1 MTEHSLT
8 RAELLRRGVGFAAF
22 VSAGPGVLEAILANP
37 ASAAVLTTRAGGG
50 TLLAAIAGD
59 PKTMDPHRT
68 TLAVFHNTIRVAVF
82 DALVK
87 IDDKLQIVPSLAESW
102 KITPKTAT
110 FSLRKGV
117 TFHDGT
123 PFDAKAVAFNI
134 NRIKAK
140 ATASNYAPNVA
151 TVKSVA
157 VKDSHT
163 IVFNL
168 SAPTP
173 AILANLLEVQLISP
187 ASVKNVDKKPVGT
200 GPFMFAEWSP
210 GDHIKVVKNPKYYRP
225 GQPILDAIV
234 FKTVPDA
241 QVRLTNLQTNAVQ
254 MVDGIDAKDVKTV
267 QGYNSARV
275 IQSKPILNYEMLQ
288 INTKRAPFSDKRVR
302 QALAWSFDRAGYVK
316 SFWAGLA
323 RPSVNPFVKEMK
335 EYLPGSDNHYG
346 FDLDKA
352 KTLLAAAGFSKSK
365 PLQMEILNPA
375 GYPTLHAIS
384 LLYQNALG
392 SLGHKVNVTDLELS
406 AWIDRIANKPD
417 FDVTTDVYEMR
428 GPDPTGMFNSDNLA
442 PKGNINEFNPP
453 GYAAMVTAAAT
464 ETNPAKR
471 IARYRQL
478 QSYLLDQMPMVP
490 ICHTPILIGASD
502 KLSGFSPGSTGL
514 YEYGPAKLA

>member
-22 VSAGPGVLEAILANP
+22 VSAGPGVLEALLASP
-37 ASAAVLTTRAGGG
+37 ASAAGLTTRAGGG

-168 SAPTP
+168 SAPGD
-173 AILANLLEVQLISP
+173 NSP
-187 ASVKNVDKKPVGT
+187 LGASRTGMPCSAPIRRASRSRKDMGPKKPLRYT
-200 GPFMFAEWSP
+200 
-210 GDHIKVVKNPKYYRP
+210 
-225 GQPILDAIV
+225 
-234 FKTVPDA
+234 
-241 QVRLTNLQTNAVQ
+241 
-254 MVDGIDAKDVKTV
+254 
-267 QGYNSARV
+267 ARGWT
-275 IQSKPILNYEMLQ
+275 S
-288 INTKRAPFSDKRVR
+288 R
-302 QALAWSFDRAGYVK
+302 
-316 SFWAGLA
+316 
-323 RPSVNPFVKEMK
+323 
-335 EYLPGSDNHYG
+335 
-346 FDLDKA
+346 
-352 KTLLAAAGFSKSK
+352 
-365 PLQMEILNPA
+365 
-375 GYPTLHAIS
+375 
-384 LLYQNALG
+384 
-392 SLGHKVNVTDLELS
+392 
-406 AWIDRIANKPD
+406 
-417 FDVTTDVYEMR
+417 
-428 GPDPTGMFNSDNLA
+428 
-442 PKGNINEFNPP
+442 
-453 GYAAMVTAAAT
+453 AAAT
-464 ETNPAKR
+464 RRLA
-471 IARYRQL
+471 
-478 QSYLLDQMPMVP
+478 
-490 ICHTPILIGASD
+490 LIS
-502 KLSGFSPGSTGL
+502 
-514 YEYGPAKLA
+514 